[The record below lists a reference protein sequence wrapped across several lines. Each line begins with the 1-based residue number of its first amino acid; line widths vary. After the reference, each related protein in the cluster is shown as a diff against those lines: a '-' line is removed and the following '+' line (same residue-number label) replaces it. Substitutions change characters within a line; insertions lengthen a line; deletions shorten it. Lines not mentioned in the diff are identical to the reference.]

1 VPFLHQSHPSAHD
14 RSGGPRRERALPR
27 GRPLAVMALAILLPL
42 GLAGCS
48 LSEDITPPP
57 GLARPAAA
65 TASSATEIPPTPGPS
80 ATPEP
85 VEPPPSIDLQAGRAI
100 FLDRCAACHGER
112 GLGDGEL
119 ATQLSNPPAAI
130 GSIELGRTAVPL
142 EWFSMITVGNMP
154 RFMPPFGNA
163 LTAAERWNVTYYAM
177 SLSQGANDLQP
188 ARALFEARCAE
199 CHGPEAAG
207 DSAQPGTVT
216 VPLRDLRQPQ
226 TLVERSAQD
235 IFTLI
240 GEGNVQGM
248 PALGTTLS
256 DDERWSLVSFVRSL
270 SYTPGSVV
278 AIATDLAGSET
289 PAATLPEGISAVAE
303 VSGKVLNGTT
313 QQPMANLAISLRRFE
328 GTQELDPLTGQ
339 TDSQGRFQFDGV
351 EFSPQRAVIIEADYL
366 GVSYFS
372 EVAQA
377 LAGESTLELN
387 VTLYD
392 TTRDATGISIDRLHL
407 FLEPV
412 AGQDVVRV
420 GALALLSNSDSHAL
434 AAAGT
439 GEGTLFFD
447 LPKAAVNLQMQEGE
461 LGGRYI
467 QTETGFADTL
477 AVIPGQGSHQVVFSF
492 DIPYTRSAKLE
503 FPVRYPVSGEIIVV
517 PDGMRVESE
526 ALQDS
531 GVRQIEGVAYRTYSG
546 GALAAGQTLTLT
558 LAGKPAAASNA
569 AGAEGNVLI
578 IAAVVLGG
586 VLIGAGLWGWWR
598 SRRDDDAGADDEAGP
613 HEEREKLLQSL
624 ADLDDDNQAGRVK
637 ESEYTT
643 RRAALKERLMELE
656 DGKTP

>member
-1 VPFLHQSHPSAHD
+1 
-14 RSGGPRRERALPR
+14 
-27 GRPLAVMALAILLPL
+27 
-42 GLAGCS
+42 
-48 LSEDITPPP
+48 
-57 GLARPAAA
+57 
-65 TASSATEIPPTPGPS
+65 
-80 ATPEP
+80 
-85 VEPPPSIDLQAGRAI
+85 
-100 FLDRCAACHGER
+100 
-112 GLGDGEL
+112 
-119 ATQLSNPPAAI
+119 
-130 GSIELGRTAVPL
+130 
-142 EWFSMITVGNMP
+142 
-154 RFMPPFGNA
+154 
-163 LTAAERWNVTYYAM
+163 
-177 SLSQGANDLQP
+177 
-188 ARALFEARCAE
+188 
-199 CHGPEAAG
+199 
-207 DSAQPGTVT
+207 
-216 VPLRDLRQPQ
+216 LRKPQ

-235 IFTLI
+235 LFTLI
-240 GEGNVQGM
+240 GEGSSHGM

-256 DDERWSLVSFVRSL
+256 EDERWSLVSYVRSL
-270 SYTPGSVV
+270 SYAPGSAV
-278 AIATDLAGSET
+278 AIATALGGSVN

-313 QQPMANLAISLRRFE
+313 QQPMANLAISLRRFD
-328 GTQELDPLTGQ
+328 GTQELDPLTGL
-339 TDSQGRFQFDGV
+339 TDSQGRFRFDGV

-377 LAGESTLELN
+377 QTGESTLELN

-412 AGQDVVRV
+412 AGQEVVRV
-420 GALALLSNSDSHAL
+420 GALATLSNSDSHAL
-434 AAAGT
+434 VAAGT

-447 LPKAAVNLQMQEGE
+447 LPKTAVNLQMQEGE

-558 LAGKPAAASNA
+558 LSGKPAAASST
-569 AGAEGNVLI
+569 AGAEGNELI

-598 SRRDDDAGADDEAGP
+598 SRRDDKPGADDEAGP
-613 HEEREKLLQSL
+613 HEERERLLQSL
-624 ADLDDDNQAGRVK
+624 ADLDDDHQAGRVK
-637 ESEYTT
+637 ESEYTA
-643 RRAALKERLMELE
+643 RRAALRERLMELE
-656 DGKTP
+656 DGQTP

>member
-1 VPFLHQSHPSAHD
+1 MSFLHHGYHLAHV
-14 RSGGPRRERALPR
+14 RSGGLRRGLALPR
-27 GRPLAVMALAILLPL
+27 GGPIAVLALASLLPL

-57 GLARPAAA
+57 GLTQPAAA
-65 TASSATEIPPTPGPS
+65 TAPSATELPPMAGPS
-80 ATPEP
+80 ATAEP
-85 VEPPPSIDLQAGRAI
+85 VEPPASLDLQAGRAI

-130 GSIELGRTAVPL
+130 GSSQLGRLAVPL
-142 EWFSMITVGNMP
+142 EWFRMITVGNMP

-163 LTAAERWNVTYYAM
+163 LTATERWNVTYYAL
-177 SLSQGANDLQP
+177 SLSQGAMDLQP
-188 ARALFEARCAE
+188 ARALFDTHCAE
-199 CHGPEAAG
+199 CHGPEGAG
-207 DSAQPGTVT
+207 DGAQPGTLK

-226 TLVERSAQD
+226 TLVERSAQGV
-235 IFTLI
+235 FTLI
-240 GEGNVQGM
+240 GEGNLEGM

-256 DDERWSLVSFVRSL
+256 DDERWSLVSYARSL
-270 SYTPGSVV
+270 SYAPSSAV
-278 AIATDLAGSET
+278 AIATPLAGSET
-289 PAATLPEGISAVAE
+289 PAATLPEGITAVAE
-303 VSGKVLNGTT
+303 VSGQVVNGTT
-313 QQPMANLAISLRRFE
+313 QQPAANLPVSLRRFD
-328 GTQELDPLTGQ
+328 GTQELDPLTGL
-339 TDSQGRFQFDGV
+339 TDSQGRFRFESV
-351 EFSPQRAVIIEADYL
+351 EFSPQRAAIIEADYR
-366 GVSYFS
+366 GVLYFS

-377 LAGESTLELN
+377 QAGQSTLELN

-392 TTRDATGISIDRLHL
+392 TTRDASAISIDRLHL

-420 GALALLSNSDSHAL
+420 GALAIFSNSDSHAVV
-434 AAAGT
+434 AAGT
-439 GEGTLFFD
+439 GEGTLLFD

-461 LGGRYI
+461 LGGRFM

-492 DIPYTRSAKLE
+492 DIAYMRSAKLE

-546 GALAAGQTLTLT
+546 GALAAGQTLTLM
-558 LAGKPAAASNA
+558 LSGKPAAASNT
-569 AGAEGNVLI
+569 AGAKGDELI

-586 VLIGAGLWGWWR
+586 VLIGAGIWGWWR
-598 SRRDDDAGADDEAGP
+598 SRRADEAEAEEDGGP
-613 HEEREKLLQSL
+613 QEERERLLQSL
-624 ADLDDDNQAGRVK
+624 VDLDDDYQAGRVK
-637 ESEYTT
+637 ESEYAT
-643 RRAALKERLMELE
+643 RRAALKDRLMDLAGDE
-656 DGKTP
+656 TP